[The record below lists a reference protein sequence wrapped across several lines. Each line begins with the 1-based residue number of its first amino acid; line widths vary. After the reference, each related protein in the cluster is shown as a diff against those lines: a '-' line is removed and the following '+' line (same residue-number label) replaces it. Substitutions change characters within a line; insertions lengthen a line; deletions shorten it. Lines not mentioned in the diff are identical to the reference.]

1 MRRQRQ
7 RIGRSRTV
15 WSKGQKALKAK
26 LGIKTVWDLSGTPFF
41 LNGSGYD
48 GALFP
53 LGRQRRLAR

>member
-1 MRRQRQ
+1 M
-7 RIGRSRTV
+7 